1 MPLSPSVVEQKINTT
16 VTAWEN
22 LRSDK
27 SFAGLTLAQFKTA
40 VQPSLDARTEVR
52 NLENQLAEARAN
64 RDARDLVS
72 CDVVTKVVNAV
83 VGDTAE
89 GEDSPFYEALGYIR
103 KSQRK
108 SGLKRVI
115 KLKEAA

>member
-1 MPLSPSVVEQKINTT
+1 MPLSPSVIEQKINTT
-16 VTAWEN
+16 AGAWEN
-22 LRSDK
+22 LRAAK
-27 SFAGLTLAQFKTA
+27 SFAGLTLAQFKAA
-40 VQPSLDARTEVR
+40 VQPSLDARAEVL

-64 RDARDLVS
+64 RDAKDQAS
-72 CDVVTKVVNAV
+72 FDAITKVVNAV
-83 VGDTAE
+83 VGDTTE